1 MPKLL
6 TLYLNYNITSDKNQK
21 LLHCKCK
28 IHALFVCESTTL
40 DIWKKS
46 LWFLNI
52 MDKFKCLHDFHVEVL
67 M

>member
-1 MPKLL
+1 MNIPALKKRPDGYFYKIKTRSISMPKLL

-40 DIWKKS
+40 DI
-46 LWFLNI
+46 
-52 MDKFKCLHDFHVEVL
+52 
-67 M
+67 